1 MDWVRGWECGRV
13 SDKPPSARGDVQSS
27 GEISGKEWFAWSL
40 EWLEN
45 DWWVAQFFSRHAV
58 MQTGKPKQVF
68 WFMARLKMKRESWS
82 SCISVTDSFG
92 WDQFVRE
99 FLSDFSHPTFISD
112 SGANWGLRASGMSVI
127 TKLERL

>member
-1 MDWVRGWECGRV
+1 M
-13 SDKPPSARGDVQSS
+13 SDKPRTAGVDVQSS

-68 WFMARLKMKRESWS
+68 WFMARLKMRRESWS
-82 SCISVTDSFG
+82 SCISVTDSFWTSFG
-92 WDQFVRE
+92 WDLFVRE
-99 FLSDFSHPTFISD
+99 FLSDFQSPCIHLRF
-112 SGANWGLRASGMSVI
+112 GANWGLRASGMSVI